1 MPTEEPIS
9 QNEGPEQNT
18 YPGIDPT
25 KSEIANNANKAYSV
39 YKTPERVR
47 NLKKNIKGAKKL
59 GGKAAKMGKA
69 AVRTAQKARQ
79 AYAAAQAM
87 YVAGAAIVATSEIWV
102 PILIIFA
109 IIVLFILVFFGG
121 SSSSSSSTQITS
133 SGPVFAKI
141 GDKLNYTIAINY
153 PSAAKNIIITDKIPA
168 GTEYV
173 SAPNASYDPT
183 TNTVTWNLAA
193 ITNSTPGFPSADI
206 NTTLSLTLLATK
218 DNNYIIN
225 TLKGTIL
232 GGVLGQSDSLPAKDR
247 PMSRAR
253 IVQKGEWQDLAGQLS
268 TFTVTPTLFQTIP
281 NTTPTIFQLAPTNI
295 PVPPRDTNVIK
306 SCVVTKVGDPA
317 VIPSL
322 PPECTSF

>member
-141 GDKLNYTIAINY
+141 GDKLNYTIAVNY
-153 PSAAKNIIITDKIPA
+153 PGAAKNIIITDKIPP
-168 GTEYV
+168 GTEYI

-183 TNTVTWNLAA
+183 TNTVTWNMAA
-193 ITNSTPGFPSADI
+193 ITNSTPGSPSASV

-225 TLKGTIL
+225 TLKGAIL
-232 GGVLGQSDSLPAKDR
+232 GGVLGEKDS
-247 PMSRAR
+247 
-253 IVQKGEWQDLAGQLS
+253 QLS
-268 TFTVTPTLFQTIP
+268 TLTVTPTLFQTIP
-281 NTTPTIFQLAPTNI
+281 NTTPTVFQLAPTNI
-295 PVPPRDTNVIK
+295 PVSPQDTNVIK
-306 SCVVTKVGDPA
+306 SCVVTKVGNPA
-317 VIPSL
+317 IIPPL
-322 PPECTSF
+322 PPECTNF